1 MFLFKQMT
9 LTLSTAFGITLMAIS
24 LANAACI
31 SGSAKL
37 NVFGVEEGEQPDEAD
52 VLKTKKM
59 ARDKAWAAYTNT
71 LEAKYLK
78 AYMRNKSKIYSE
90 LKYYVIKQDYKWTYD
105 EGETEIQGTNCI
117 TVDFG
122 RLKASLKVEEAPAAI
137 KSGEGSVFVTLFI
150 ARQAASAATFAA
162 VKERNNQSTK
172 GTSTASKS
180 KSKSKSA
187 EKQKARASGG
197 SAISISKQKSNS
209 KSKSKRSST
218 VAASSRS
225 SGSTTRRSDEITYKI
240 ISAKAV
246 DGTLS
251 EKLTKAGYESYM
263 YKDVAAECDGVSQT
277 KLAKTFETAEELT
290 GPQRRSAFRAA
301 KKCEVRY
308 FALGTMTADIARTHD
323 SGMKMVTV
331 RVQGEV
337 FDIKRRLPR
346 RVVTIPPEQFMA
358 LGMSEDAARTDALK
372 KAGKA
377 AGQRI
382 TKIMQEKGL
391 K

>member
-1 MFLFKQMT
+1 
-9 LTLSTAFGITLMAIS
+9 
-24 LANAACI
+24 
-31 SGSAKL
+31 
-37 NVFGVEEGEQPDEAD
+37 
-52 VLKTKKM
+52 
-59 ARDKAWAAYTNT
+59 
-71 LEAKYLK
+71 
-78 AYMRNKSKIYSE
+78 
-90 LKYYVIKQDYKWTYD
+90 
-105 EGETEIQGTNCI
+105 
-117 TVDFG
+117 
-122 RLKASLKVEEAPAAI
+122 
-137 KSGEGSVFVTLFI
+137 
-150 ARQAASAATFAA
+150 
-162 VKERNNQSTK
+162 
-172 GTSTASKS
+172 
-180 KSKSKSA
+180 
-187 EKQKARASGG
+187 
-197 SAISISKQKSNS
+197 
-209 KSKSKRSST
+209 
-218 VAASSRS
+218 
-225 SGSTTRRSDEITYKI
+225 
-240 ISAKAV
+240 V